1 MRQVIIS
8 EKGKL
13 EPFQTPARMVA
24 VVNVVTE
31 TTELLSVYE
40 YDQYIGNE
48 VP

>member
-13 EPFQTPARMVA
+13 EPFQRPARMIA
-24 VVNVVTE
+24 VVNVVAE
-31 TTELLSVYE
+31 AAGPLSVYE
-40 YDQYIGNE
+40 DHQHIGNE